1 MSKTKDELSYI
12 LITPYTILK
21 SRTGGVLARLLATPD
36 IELVAAQMIAPTQDL
51 TNEYAEGLKETVGKR
66 NSEAAQWFYDYIIRA
81 FSPTDGRRHRVL
93 MLIFRGEN
101 VTKKLFSIAGD
112 ITTSTNS
119 SSELITG
126 EKIRD
131 TYADLVISPSTGRVR
146 YFEPAVLTPP
156 DQKYALPRLKMF
168 AAFAAE
174 ESNLV
179 ENMAYENPE
188 KIERTLVI
196 IKPDNWLYPSAKPGS
211 IIDMFSRT
219 GLRIIGCKVYQMSL
233 EEALEFYGPV
243 KDVLREKLAPII
255 AQKAKKI
262 IENEFNIKIDD
273 VHIPSIT
280 ECIGKTYSDNE
291 FCKIVEFMTGKRPD
305 EEYSPDFENK
315 TKCMILIYEGEN
327 AVKKI
332 RTVLGPTDPTKAP
345 GGTIRREFGTNIMI
359 NTAHASDSPENAQRE
374 MNIVKIG
381 KNNLS
386 DIVNGYLKTKGM
398 L

>member
-1 MSKTKDELSYI
+1 MSTVNEELSYI

-36 IELVAAQMIAPTQDL
+36 IELVAAQMIAPTQVL

-81 FSPTDGRRHRVL
+81 FSPTDSRRHRVL
-93 MLIFRGEN
+93 MLVFKGPN
-101 VTKKLFSIAGD
+101 ATKKIFSIAGD

-119 SSELITG
+119 SSEFITG

-146 YFEPAVLTPP
+146 YFEPAVLAPP

-168 AAFAAE
+168 ASFASG
-174 ESNLV
+174 ESNIV
-179 ENMAYENPE
+179 ENMTYENPE

-196 IKPDNWLYPSAKPGS
+196 IKPDNWLYPSSKPGN

-219 GLRIIGCKVYQMSL
+219 GLRIIGCKVYQMTL

-243 KDVLREKLAPII
+243 KDVLNEKLAPII
-255 AQKAKKI
+255 AEKTKKLMEKEFNIEIDDIHIPALNDAVGKTFANNEFYKI
-262 IENEFNIKIDD
+262 IE
-273 VHIPSIT
+273 
-280 ECIGKTYSDNE
+280 
-291 FCKIVEFMTGKRPD
+291 FMSGKRPD
-305 EEYSPDFENK
+305 KEYPADFKNK
-315 TKCMILIYEGEN
+315 TKCMVLVYEGEN

-359 NTAHASDSPENAQRE
+359 NTAHASDSTENAVRE
-374 MNIVKIG
+374 MKIVKIE

-386 DIVNGYLKTKGM
+386 DIINAYLQSKGV